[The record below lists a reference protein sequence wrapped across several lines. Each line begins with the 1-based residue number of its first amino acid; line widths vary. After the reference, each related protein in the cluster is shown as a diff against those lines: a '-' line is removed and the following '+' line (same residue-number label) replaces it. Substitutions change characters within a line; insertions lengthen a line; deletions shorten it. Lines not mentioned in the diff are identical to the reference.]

1 MRKVGKDL
9 ENKVVYVYL
18 YKKDKKE
25 LLFEL
30 KRKKFHR

>member
-30 KRKKFHR
+30 KRNTFHR